1 MGLFGKNKNH
11 SENEPMDLSF
21 FRKGEWDTITR
32 FFKMVDY
39 SQMKPDTPYRALLLS
54 GQQRYLEKKECT
66 RKELLAWLVERDR
79 DIRSML
85 SPGTRVP
92 VPVQVFLQEVKLTKE
107 HIEKEMNVET
117 FLIDGQN
124 VAIRDRTTKKLIDL

>member
-1 MGLFGKNKNH
+1 
-11 SENEPMDLSF
+11 
-21 FRKGEWDTITR
+21 
-32 FFKMVDY
+32 
-39 SQMKPDTPYRALLLS
+39 MKPDTPYRALLLS
-54 GQQRYLEKKECT
+54 GQQRYLEKKEFT
-66 RKELLAWLVERDR
+66 RKELLAWLVEMDR

-124 VAIRDRTTKKLIDL
+124 VAIRDRTSKKLIDL